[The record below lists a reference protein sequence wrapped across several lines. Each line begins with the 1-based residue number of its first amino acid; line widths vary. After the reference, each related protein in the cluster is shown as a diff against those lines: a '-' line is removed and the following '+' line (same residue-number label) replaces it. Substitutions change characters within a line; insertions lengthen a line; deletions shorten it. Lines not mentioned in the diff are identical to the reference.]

1 MEDEKLDRQP
11 VDDDNE
17 PTVDL
22 KKSGEATL
30 RGVALDGSE
39 RKRAVDNAAY
49 EKTRNPDT
57 VVRVDNEEDSLYS
70 DGLELED
77 ELPVLGN
84 TRENDNMR

>member
-1 MEDEKLDRQP
+1 MEDEKLDQHQI
-11 VDDDNE
+11 DQDNE
-17 PTVDL
+17 PTVVL
-22 KKSGEATL
+22 KKSGEDKL

-39 RKRAVDNAAY
+39 RQRAVDNPAY
-49 EKTRNPDT
+49 QKARNPDAVLRT
-57 VVRVDNEEDSLYS
+57 DNEEDTLYS